1 MPVPLRAEEAVPPGL
16 ADTLRLVCLLP
27 PLLGSKRTETVHVR
41 LAASVA
47 PFAHVP
53 PPTIVNWVVSPP
65 LIVGVNGPL
74 VTVPVLVTVNV
85 FVELPEFTTT
95 SP

>member
-1 MPVPLRAEEAVPPGL
+1 MPLRAEEAVPPGL
-16 ADTLRLVCLLP
+16 AETLRLVCLLP
-27 PLLGSKRTETVHVR
+27 PLVGSNRTETVHVR
-41 LAASVA
+41 LAASVFA

-95 SP
+95 LP